1 MAQTIIA
8 QPQSFTPAYNPVKF
22 IIDSTNKNLN
32 GFKYIFDVYNG
43 ATLIGRFK
51 VLPTFGTGYGELD
64 LSKFLSSY
72 VSWDFQPLVTTD
84 YDAVNS
90 YYNYEVKTG
99 EEYLAQF
106 NYTSALTNSSGFV
119 RVNVTNTF
127 AIGDQINITQ
137 ADGGAANPLVEGLH
151 SVTNSSG
158 SWFEIGVSWTSVT
171 DANIDG
177 SVVYADQRKVVTYDV
192 TDFDVKRVFNGARR
206 FIEFPTYDEDTYNP
220 NGVTKLW
227 VTNQP
232 QTEFYATLGQD
243 LWINIRGRI
252 GKKIVFENSNG
263 DLFSKLLTN
272 NTTIE
277 GVAVGPNNAGVLTI
291 AAGTLPLVKPDTTY
305 YDFYYDDGGQKS
317 VKYRVNID
325 RRVQINEYHLCFLDR
340 MGSWS
345 SFAFQLKSYERGE
358 VQRDEYNKDVQ
369 GYVSDGQWNY
379 NYEEFGFSTFNIN
392 VVKTL
397 ELNSN
402 WMTQN
407 MATYFEELVTSPQ
420 VFFKLVTYLTTED
433 GIPVIDEDGCPVRV
447 PESTNYLP
455 VIVTNNS
462 YEVFKE
468 RNKNLIKQTLVVK
481 LANNDSING

>member
-8 QPQSFTPAYNPVKF
+8 QPQGFTPSYNPVKF
-22 IIDSTNKNLN
+22 IVDSTNKNLD

-64 LSKFLSSY
+64 LSKFLSAY

-99 EEYLAQF
+99 EEFLAQF
-106 NYTSALTNSSGFV
+106 NYTSALTNSAGFV

-127 AIGDQINITQ
+127 AVGDQINITQ
-137 ADGGAANPLVEGLH
+137 ADGGVANPLLEGLH

-158 SWFEIGVSWTSVT
+158 SWFEVGVSWSSVT
-171 DANIDG
+171 DANING
-177 SVVYADQRKVVTYDV
+177 SVVYADQRKVVTYDI
-192 TDFDVKRVFNGARR
+192 TDFDIKRVFNGARR

-243 LWINIRGRI
+243 LWLNIRGRI
-252 GKKIVFENSNG
+252 GKKIAFENDNG
-263 DLFSKLLTN
+263 DLFYKTLTN
-272 NTTIE
+272 NSTIE
-277 GVAVGPNNAGVLTI
+277 GVAVGPNNYGVLV
-291 AAGTLPLVKPDTTY
+291 GTGDLITPTTKY
-305 YDFYYDDGGQKS
+305 YDFWYDDAGQSS
-317 VKYRVNID
+317 VKYRVNLD

-402 WMTQN
+402 WITQN

>member
-1 MAQTIIA
+1 MAQSIIA
-8 QPQSFTPAYNPVKF
+8 QPQGITPAYNPVKY
-22 IIDSTNKNLN
+22 IVDSTNNNLD

-72 VSWDFQPLVTTD
+72 VSWDFQPTVTTD
-84 YDAVNS
+84 YDAINS
-90 YYNYEVKTG
+90 YYNYQVKTG

-106 NYTSALTNSSGFV
+106 NYTSALTNSGGFV

-137 ADGGAANPLVEGLH
+137 DDGGVANPLLEGLH
-151 SVTNSSG
+151 SVTNASG
-158 SWFEIGVSWTSVT
+158 SWFEVGVSWSSVT

-177 SVVYADQRKVVTYDV
+177 SVIYADNRKIVTYDI
-192 TDFDVKRVFNGARR
+192 TTFDVKRVFNGARR
-206 FIEFPTYDEDTYNP
+206 FIEFPTYNEDTYNP
-220 NGVTKLW
+220 NGPTKLW
-227 VTNQP
+227 LTNQP
-232 QTEFYATLGQD
+232 QTEFNATLGQD
-243 LWINIRGRI
+243 LFLNLRGRI
-252 GKKIVFENSNG
+252 GKKIVFQNDNG
-263 DLFSKLLTN
+263 DLFYKFLTN
-272 NTTIE
+272 NSTIE
-277 GVAVGPNNAGVLTI
+277 GVAVGPNNYGVLV
-291 AAGTLPLVKPDTTY
+291 GTGDLITPTTKY
-305 YDFYYDDGGQKS
+305 YDFYYEDGTQFS
-317 VKYRVNID
+317 VKYRVNLD

-369 GYVSDGQWNY
+369 GYVSGGEWNY

-481 LANNDSING
+481 LANNDAING

>member
-8 QPQSFTPAYNPVKF
+8 QPQGFTPAYNPVKF
-22 IIDSTNKNLN
+22 QVDSTNKNLD

-64 LSKFLSSY
+64 LSKFLSAY
-72 VSWDFQPLVTTD
+72 VSWDFQPTITTD

-106 NYTSALTNSSGFV
+106 NYTSALTNSAGFV

-127 AIGDQINITQ
+127 AVGDQINITQ
-137 ADGGAANPLVEGLH
+137 ADGGAANHLVEGLH

-171 DANIDG
+171 DANVNG
-177 SVVYADQRKVVTYDV
+177 SVVYADNRKIVTYDI
-192 TDFDVKRVFNGARR
+192 TDFDIKRVFNGARR
-206 FIEFPTYDEDTYNP
+206 FIEFPTYDENTYNP

-243 LWINIRGRI
+243 LWLNIRGRI
-252 GKKIVFENSNG
+252 GKKIAFENDNG
-263 DLFSKLLTN
+263 DLFYKTLTN
-272 NTTIE
+272 NSTIE
-277 GVAVGPNNAGVLTI
+277 GVAVGPNNYGVLV
-291 AAGTLPLVKPDTTY
+291 GTGDLITPTTKY
-305 YDFYYDDGGQKS
+305 YDFWYDDAGQSS
-317 VKYRVNID
+317 VKYRVNLD

-369 GYVSDGQWNY
+369 GFVSDGQWNY

-402 WMTQN
+402 WMSQN

-481 LANNDSING
+481 LANNDAING